1 MADLAVGSMFAGYRI
16 ESVAGRGGMGIV
28 YRATDVALERLVA
41 LKFIA
46 PELAST
52 SGFRER
58 FTQES
63 RIAASLDHPN
73 VIPIFHSGEHD
84 GVLFLVMRYVEGE
97 DLRSELQ
104 QEGGLEPER
113 AARIVAQ
120 VASALDAA
128 HASGLVHRDVKPA
141 NVLLAANDHVYL
153 TDFGLTKRM
162 VTDPDQTKT
171 GELVGTLNYLAPEQ
185 VRGGKV
191 EPRTDVYA
199 LGCVLFH
206 TLTGRVPFPVEGNE
220 AKLWAHVSEAPPA
233 ASSVAGVPQAF
244 DAVISRAMEKRA
256 SDRFDTAGELG
267 RVALEAVAPTNAPRA
282 RQPAA
287 APGSSQSSPRG
298 GHKRALVRNALI
310 DPFNLAILAGMLV
323 AGLALGVLAL
333 ILPIAVA
340 VYGLAAARTYFDADA
355 QSKVL
360 EAERSKRRQLLHSG
374 RPVRDASDFSPRIA
388 DLMARALEKDAQIRA
403 AIARADLPYHEMS
416 EEADRFL
423 ATMWQT
429 AARAELLREGL
440 QETPPEAVESRLAQV
455 RAAGDPEKDELV
467 EALVRQLEVQRKM
480 ETQVRRFYDQM
491 EKLLVELDTVRGH
504 LLTASAPTEA
514 DDEERLAEEVRDLR
528 EEMGAVG
535 EGMAAVYAGRV
546 QR

>member
-46 PELAST
+46 PELSST
-52 SGFRER
+52 PGFRER
-58 FTQES
+58 FTEES

-73 VIPIFHSGEHD
+73 VIPIFHAGEHD

-97 DLRSELQ
+97 DLRTELQ
-104 QEGGLEPER
+104 HEGGLEPER
-113 AARIVAQ
+113 AARIIAQ
-120 VASALDAA
+120 MASALDAA

-206 TLTGRVPFPVEGNE
+206 ALTGRVPFPVEGNE

-233 ASSVAGVPQAF
+233 ASSVAGVPRAF
-244 DAVISRAMEKRA
+244 DAVVARAMEKRV
-256 SDRFDTAGELG
+256 SDRFDTAGDLG
-267 RVALEAVAPTNAPRA
+267 RVALEAVAPAGGHRA
-282 RQPAA
+282 RHVSA
-287 APGSSQSSPRG
+287 APGPSRPSSRG
-298 GHKRALVRNALI
+298 GHRRALVRNALI
-310 DPFNLAILAGMLV
+310 DPFNLAIFACMLV
-323 AGLALGVLAL
+323 AGLALGVLPL
-333 ILPIAVA
+333 VLPIAVA

-360 EAERSKRRQLLHSG
+360 EAERSKHRELLKSG
-374 RPVRDASDFSPRIA
+374 RPIQDASHFSPRIA
-388 DLMARALEKDAQIRA
+388 DLMGRALEKDAQIRA
-403 AIARADLPYHEMS
+403 AIARSDLPYDEMS
-416 EEADRFL
+416 DEADRFL

-429 AARAELLREGL
+429 AGRAELLREGL
-440 QETPPEAVESRLAQV
+440 QDAPPEAVESRLAQV
-455 RAAGDPEKDELV
+455 KAAGDPEEDELV
-467 EALVRQLEVQRKM
+467 DALTRQLDVQRKM
-480 ETQVRRFYDQM
+480 ETQVRRFYAQM

-504 LLTASAPTEA
+504 LLTASGPAEA

-535 EGMAAVYAGRV
+535 EGMAAVYAGHV